1 MYIDLFLKKHSNET
15 EEIISFNDALQESR
29 IIIILGAPGSGKTS
43 LLEKYYQDHP
53 TRTKFIKIKSFLKF
67 PIAME
72 DCTEIVLLDGLDESR
87 CFEKDEIFLMVEL
100 AHRIQ
105 ELPDTIKVVI
115 TCREMD
121 WYGESDIQALK
132 DVVGNIAHVYKI
144 QPMNELQQKKLAELH
159 SVDNIEIFMRKFS
172 SHGFLS
178 NPQMF
183 TMLVQLYKNNPEKN
197 FDAKSELYK
206 EFIITAREHNISH
219 NRRREYRLEPDEML
233 KYVGYIAFFY
243 MFSDIGELGGDLL
256 DKICDTS
263 NGYPKEKLEATLRT
277 ALFAEHHFIHRTIA
291 EFAAAMFIKQY
302 KLSESCPSSF
312 LRVKNMFVYKGK
324 VATEL
329 RGTYAWLCSLLRYNE
344 FIKID
349 PYYQLVYGDPS
360 LFSDQ
365 QKREILLEIK
375 KYSFDNP
382 YFWNS
387 NRTEFLSDIYNPEY
401 DDFFIDE
408 LEEALRLDNNYV
420 YLVTRIVVSNTSLSA
435 KMIDFLKK
443 KIVAKGISPYYK
455 TEMLEG
461 ISKDWEFLMEVLDL
475 IKDGNIEDGDNTLKD
490 KLLELLYPDHISLDK
505 VVEYLV
511 IYQVSNM
518 GGHGDFLFRTPYEC
532 KFELINNIYQLS
544 KCNVDGKIPKIT
556 KFFIKDYFYE
566 TILKFEE
573 GLSASEIYN
582 ILKHFK
588 QYYRPYK
595 YIPLESP
602 YTVMDELI
610 QKNLEKLQRL
620 ADKLFS
626 LYVDDILKSNSNI
639 CKIYEFKYLFPI
651 CAVRKWSDI
660 LFEKMNLN
668 FDDDINK
675 GLFHSAF
682 CKLPKE
688 NRSSENVKEIAQ
700 RFQVLDLYENLMN
713 SPKEEWMIN
722 CEEREKKRKENNINT
737 IIKNNAYFKNRSDND
752 IVDKN
757 LYWISKF
764 IYFKEEIPVSK
775 DEQKRLKNII
785 KNLYYADRLRFDN
798 LDVYSLIEDNPLHI
812 VYYVSCSLNTNEEL
826 SQLDMQIQKYIYIN
840 CILHSNTGGIIK
852 NDFAEYFNIK
862 KSELAEES
870 LKCFLQYAVAKKAPS
885 LKNVLLPYFKKEN
898 EIEKLKE
905 MVMACKS
912 NVDYIVQIFLRLM
925 AFRLDLETLR
935 HLDESALASENK
947 CKIRTLIIFLEDKK
961 EEFVE
966 SNAIILNEF
975 CSPSKYSFHSLSSD
989 MKVRAI
995 DYMISCFTTPESI
1008 EYVSGFQSARNLCTT
1023 FLRRECFYLLNLGE
1037 IQELQVRR
1045 QNENDVWTHLITHRI
1060 SELIQQEADSFKNSI
1075 PIENLKEFIISD
1087 TILSK
1092 EDFFVDV
1099 CCRLNEL
1106 KKMIED
1112 NRDNDKDSFYNQ
1124 DGAPKDEE
1132 SCRDVILQ
1140 RLKDRYGNDLDVT
1153 KERYEANNR
1162 VDINVRYK
1170 VEYFEMQIEC
1180 KKDINRELYTSI
1192 KSQLIDKYFSSN
1204 IQHGIYLI
1212 FNFSGHDS
1220 VLERVKDSIPIGYEN
1235 NIEVICIDLAK

>member
-53 TRTKFIKIKSFLKF
+53 SRTKFIKIKSFLKF

-329 RGTYAWLCSLLRYNE
+329 RGTYAWLCSLSRYNE

-349 PYYQLVYGDPS
+349 PYYQIAYGDPS

-408 LEEALRLDNNYV
+408 LEEALRLDNHYV

-443 KIVAKGISPYYK
+443 KIVAKGISAYYK

-461 ISKDWEFLMEVLDL
+461 VSKDWAFLMEVLDL
-475 IKDGNIEDGDNTLKD
+475 IKNGNIEDGDDALKD
-490 KLLELLYPDHISLDK
+490 KLLKLLYPNHISLEK
-505 VVEYLV
+505 IPEWLMT
-511 IYQVSNM
+511 YQRSWM
-518 GGHGDFLFRTPYEC
+518 GGHGDFLYHIRYEH
-532 KFELINNIYQLS
+532 KFQLIDRIYQLS
-544 KCNVDGKIPKIT
+544 KCKNGVKFPGNT
-556 KFFIKDYFYE
+556 KFFIEKYFFE

-573 GLSASEIYN
+573 CLSAFQIYS
-582 ILKHFK
+582 ILTHFK
-588 QYYRPYK
+588 KYYCWYEALPMKSSYFAKELMKKNSKKIYK
-595 YIPLESP
+595 
-602 YTVMDELI
+602 
-610 QKNLEKLQRL
+610 L
-620 ADKLFS
+620 ANELFS
-626 LYVDDILKSNSNI
+626 LYVDDFLKS
-639 CKIYEFKYLFPI
+639 KGEKYEIHKFRYLFAI
-651 CAVRKWSDI
+651 CEVNKWSDI
-660 LFEKMNLN
+660 LFEKMSLNLN
-668 FDDDINK
+668 DNINK
-675 GLFHSAF
+675 NLFHFAF
-682 CKLPKE
+682 CGLLKE
-688 NRSSENVKEIAQ
+688 NQASDNVKEIAQ
-700 RFQVLDLYENLMN
+700 RFNFLDLYKKLIN
-713 SPKEEWMIN
+713 PTKEEWMIEYEN
-722 CEEREKKRKENNINT
+722 QKIEQEENHKNL
-737 IIKNNAYFKNRSDND
+737 IIKSDEYFKNRSDND

-757 LYWISKF
+757 LCWISQF
-764 IYFKEEIPVSK
+764 IYLKKEIPVSK

-785 KNLYYADRLRFDN
+785 KNLYYTDRLRFDN

-885 LKNVLLPYFKKEN
+885 LKNVLLPYFEKEN

-905 MVMACKS
+905 MAVACKS
-912 NVDYIVQIFLRLM
+912 NVDFIVQTFLRLT
-925 AFRLDLETLR
+925 AFQLDLKTLQQ
-935 HLDESALASENK
+935 LEEYELTDENK
-947 CKIRTLIIFLEDKK
+947 DKIRTLIIFLEGKK
-961 EEFVE
+961 EKFIE
-966 SNAIILNEF
+966 SHAIILSEF
-975 CSPSKYSFHSLSSD
+975 CVPSRYSFHFLTSD
-989 MKVRAI
+989 MKVRSI

-1008 EYVSGFQSARNLCTT
+1008 EYVKEVQSDSDWCTT
-1023 FLRRECFYLLNLGE
+1023 FLRRDSFHLLNLGE
-1037 IQELQVRR
+1037 MQELQVSR
-1045 QNENDVWTHLITHRI
+1045 QNKNDVWTHLITHRI
-1060 SELIQQEADSFKNSI
+1060 SELIQQEADSVKNSI
-1075 PIENLKEFIISD
+1075 PIDNLKEFIISD

-1092 EDFFVDV
+1092 EDFFIDV
-1099 CCRLNEL
+1099 CCRLSEL
-1106 KKMIED
+1106 KKTIED

-1124 DGAPKDEE
+1124 DGSSKDEE
-1132 SCRDVILQ
+1132 CCRDIILR
-1140 RLKDRYGNDLDVT
+1140 RLKDRYRNDLDMA

-1162 VDINVRYK
+1162 VDINVRYN
-1170 VEYFEMQIEC
+1170 VEDFEIQIEC
-1180 KKDINRELYTSI
+1180 KKDSNRELYTSI
-1192 KSQLIDKYFSSN
+1192 KNQLIDKYFSSN
-1204 IQHGIYLI
+1204 VQHGIYLI

-1220 VLERVKDSIPIGYEN
+1220 FLERVKYSIPIGYEN

>member
-1 MYIDLFLKKHSNET
+1 
-15 EEIISFNDALQESR
+15 
-29 IIIILGAPGSGKTS
+29 
-43 LLEKYYQDHP
+43 
-53 TRTKFIKIKSFLKF
+53 
-67 PIAME
+67 
-72 DCTEIVLLDGLDESR
+72 
-87 CFEKDEIFLMVEL
+87 
-100 AHRIQ
+100 
-105 ELPDTIKVVI
+105 
-115 TCREMD
+115 
-121 WYGESDIQALK
+121 
-132 DVVGNIAHVYKI
+132 
-144 QPMNELQQKKLAELH
+144 
-159 SVDNIEIFMRKFS
+159 
-172 SHGFLS
+172 
-178 NPQMF
+178 
-183 TMLVQLYKNNPEKN
+183 
-197 FDAKSELYK
+197 
-206 EFIITAREHNISH
+206 
-219 NRRREYRLEPDEML
+219 
-233 KYVGYIAFFY
+233 
-243 MFSDIGELGGDLL
+243 
-256 DKICDTS
+256 
-263 NGYPKEKLEATLRT
+263 
-277 ALFAEHHFIHRTIA
+277 
-291 EFAAAMFIKQY
+291 
-302 KLSESCPSSF
+302 
-312 LRVKNMFVYKGK
+312 
-324 VATEL
+324 
-329 RGTYAWLCSLLRYNE
+329 
-344 FIKID
+344 
-349 PYYQLVYGDPS
+349 
-360 LFSDQ
+360 
-365 QKREILLEIK
+365 
-375 KYSFDNP
+375 
-382 YFWNS
+382 
-387 NRTEFLSDIYNPEY
+387 
-401 DDFFIDE
+401 
-408 LEEALRLDNNYV
+408 
-420 YLVTRIVVSNTSLSA
+420 
-435 KMIDFLKK
+435 
-443 KIVAKGISPYYK
+443 
-455 TEMLEG
+455 
-461 ISKDWEFLMEVLDL
+461 
-475 IKDGNIEDGDNTLKD
+475 
-490 KLLELLYPDHISLDK
+490 
-505 VVEYLV
+505 
-511 IYQVSNM
+511 
-518 GGHGDFLFRTPYEC
+518 
-532 KFELINNIYQLS
+532 
-544 KCNVDGKIPKIT
+544 
-556 KFFIKDYFYE
+556 
-566 TILKFEE
+566 
-573 GLSASEIYN
+573 
-582 ILKHFK
+582 
-588 QYYRPYK
+588 
-595 YIPLESP
+595 
-602 YTVMDELI
+602 
-610 QKNLEKLQRL
+610 
-620 ADKLFS
+620 
-626 LYVDDILKSNSNI
+626 
-639 CKIYEFKYLFPI
+639 
-651 CAVRKWSDI
+651 
-660 LFEKMNLN
+660 
-668 FDDDINK
+668 
-675 GLFHSAF
+675 
-682 CKLPKE
+682 
-688 NRSSENVKEIAQ
+688 
-700 RFQVLDLYENLMN
+700 
-713 SPKEEWMIN
+713 
-722 CEEREKKRKENNINT
+722 
-737 IIKNNAYFKNRSDND
+737 
-752 IVDKN
+752 
-757 LYWISKF
+757 
-764 IYFKEEIPVSK
+764 
-775 DEQKRLKNII
+775 
-785 KNLYYADRLRFDN
+785 
-798 LDVYSLIEDNPLHI
+798 
-812 VYYVSCSLNTNEEL
+812 
-826 SQLDMQIQKYIYIN
+826 MQIQKYIYIN

-885 LKNVLLPYFKKEN
+885 LKNVLLPYFEKEN

-905 MVMACKS
+905 MVVACKS

-1220 VLERVKDSIPIGYEN
+1220 FLERVKDSIPIGYEN

>member
-1 MYIDLFLKKHSNET
+1 MYIDLSLKKHSNET

-29 IIIILGAPGSGKTS
+29 IIVILGAPGSGKTS
-43 LLEKYYQDHP
+43 LLKKYYQDHP
-53 TRTKFIKIKSFLKF
+53 SKTKFIKIKSFLKF
-67 PIAME
+67 PVTM
-72 DCTEIVLLDGLDESR
+72 DHCTEIVLLDGLDESR

-132 DVVGNIAHVYKI
+132 DVVGNIANVYKI

-183 TMLVQLYKNNPEKN
+183 TMLVKLYKNNPEKN

-243 MFSDIGELGGDLL
+243 MFSDIGELGEDLL

-312 LRVKNMFVYKGK
+312 LRVKNMFAYKGK

-329 RGTYAWLCSLLRYNE
+329 RGTYAWLCSLSRYNE

-360 LFSDQ
+360 LFNDQ

-375 KYSFDNP
+375 KYSLDNP
-382 YFWNS
+382 YFWNF
-387 NRTEFLSDIYNPEY
+387 NRTEFLSDIYNPEF

-408 LEEALRLDNNYV
+408 LEEGLRLDNHYV
-420 YLVTRIVVSNTSLSA
+420 YLVTRIVVSNTSLST

-461 ISKDWEFLMEVLDL
+461 VSKDKVFLTKVLDL
-475 IKDGNIEDGDNTLKD
+475 IKNRKIEDGDNTLKD
-490 KLLELLYPDHISLDK
+490 KLLELLYPDHLSLEK
-505 VVEYLV
+505 VVEYLMM
-511 IYQVSNM
+511 YQESSM
-518 GGHGDFLFRTPYEC
+518 GGHGDFLFRTRYEH
-532 KFELINNIYQLS
+532 KFELIDRIYQLS
-544 KCNVDGKIPKIT
+544 KCKSGMEVPKIAE
-556 KFFIKDYFYE
+556 FFIKDYFYE

-595 YIPLESP
+595 DHPLEP
-602 YTVMDELI
+602 LFTMEELV

-620 ADKLFS
+620 ADELFS
-626 LYVDDILKSNSNI
+626 LYVDDILKSNSEI
-639 CKIYEFKYLFPI
+639 CKIHEFQYLFPI
-651 CAVRKWSDI
+651 CIVRKKSEI

-668 FDDDINK
+668 FDADINQK
-675 GLFHSAF
+675 LFHFAF
-682 CKLPKE
+682 CALPKE
-688 NRSSENVKEIAQ
+688 NQSSENIKAIAQ
-700 RFQVLDLYENLMN
+700 RFQIVDIYEELLYPPE
-713 SPKEEWMIN
+713 EEWMIEYEKN
-722 CEEREKKRKENNINT
+722 NKKRKENDRNA
-737 IIKNNAYFKNRSDND
+737 IIKNDEYFKNRSDND
-752 IVDKN
+752 IVNIN
-757 LYWISKF
+757 LVKIAEF
-764 IYFKEEIPVSK
+764 IFCEKAIPVS
-775 DEQKRLKNII
+775 ENTQKRLKYII
-785 KNLYYADRLRFDN
+785 KNLYNSDRVKIDN
-798 LDVYSLIEDNPLHI
+798 LDIYSLIEDNPMHM
-812 VYYVSCSLNTNEEL
+812 VYYVSCSLNTHEEL
-826 SQLDMQIQKYIYIN
+826 SKLDTEIQKYIYVN
-840 CILHSNTGGIIK
+840 CILHSNICGIIK
-852 NDFAEYFNIK
+852 NDFVKYFNVNNSK
-862 KSELAEES
+862 LAKES
-870 LKCFLQYAVAKKAPS
+870 LKCFLQYTIAKKLPS
-885 LKNVLLPYFKKEN
+885 LKNVLLSYFEK
-898 EIEKLKE
+898 EIEIEQLIE
-905 MVMACKS
+905 MAVACKS
-912 NVDYIVQIFLRLM
+912 NVNYFVEIFLRLM
-925 AFRLDLETLR
+925 AFQLDLRTLQQ
-935 HLDESALASENK
+935 LEEYELTDENK
-947 CKIRTLIIFLEDKK
+947 DKIRTLIIFLEGKK
-961 EEFVE
+961 EEFIE
-966 SNAIILNEF
+966 SHAIILSEF

-995 DYMISCFTTPESI
+995 DYMISCFNTPESI
-1008 EYVSGFQSARNLCTT
+1008 EYVSGLQSARDLCAT
-1023 FLRRECFYLLNLGE
+1023 FLRRDCFYLLNLGE
-1037 IQELQVRR
+1037 LQELKIRR
-1045 QNENDVWTHLITHRI
+1045 RNENDVWTHLITNRI
-1060 SELIQQEADSFKNSI
+1060 SELIQQEADSVKNSI
-1075 PIENLKEFIISD
+1075 PIKNLKEFIISD

-1092 EDFFVDV
+1092 EDFFIDV

-1106 KKMIED
+1106 KKTIED
-1112 NRDNDKDSFYNQ
+1112 NRDNDKDAFYNQ
-1124 DGAPKDEE
+1124 DGSSKDEE
-1132 SCRDVILQ
+1132 FCRDTILR
-1140 RLKDRYGNDLDVT
+1140 RLKDRYRNDLDMA

-1162 VDINVRYK
+1162 VDINIRYNG
-1170 VEYFEMQIEC
+1170 EDFEIQIEC
-1180 KKDINRELYTSI
+1180 KKDSNRELYTSI

-1204 IQHGIYLI
+1204 VQYGIYLI

-1220 VLERVKDSIPIGYEN
+1220 FLKRVKDSIPIGYEN

>member
-1 MYIDLFLKKHSNET
+1 M
-15 EEIISFNDALQESR
+15 
-29 IIIILGAPGSGKTS
+29 
-43 LLEKYYQDHP
+43 
-53 TRTKFIKIKSFLKF
+53 
-67 PIAME
+67 
-72 DCTEIVLLDGLDESR
+72 
-87 CFEKDEIFLMVEL
+87 
-100 AHRIQ
+100 
-105 ELPDTIKVVI
+105 
-115 TCREMD
+115 
-121 WYGESDIQALK
+121 
-132 DVVGNIAHVYKI
+132 
-144 QPMNELQQKKLAELH
+144 
-159 SVDNIEIFMRKFS
+159 
-172 SHGFLS
+172 
-178 NPQMF
+178 
-183 TMLVQLYKNNPEKN
+183 
-197 FDAKSELYK
+197 
-206 EFIITAREHNISH
+206 
-219 NRRREYRLEPDEML
+219 
-233 KYVGYIAFFY
+233 
-243 MFSDIGELGGDLL
+243 
-256 DKICDTS
+256 
-263 NGYPKEKLEATLRT
+263 
-277 ALFAEHHFIHRTIA
+277 
-291 EFAAAMFIKQY
+291 
-302 KLSESCPSSF
+302 
-312 LRVKNMFVYKGK
+312 
-324 VATEL
+324 
-329 RGTYAWLCSLLRYNE
+329 
-344 FIKID
+344 
-349 PYYQLVYGDPS
+349 
-360 LFSDQ
+360 
-365 QKREILLEIK
+365 
-375 KYSFDNP
+375 
-382 YFWNS
+382 
-387 NRTEFLSDIYNPEY
+387 
-401 DDFFIDE
+401 
-408 LEEALRLDNNYV
+408 
-420 YLVTRIVVSNTSLSA
+420 
-435 KMIDFLKK
+435 
-443 KIVAKGISPYYK
+443 
-455 TEMLEG
+455 
-461 ISKDWEFLMEVLDL
+461 
-475 IKDGNIEDGDNTLKD
+475 
-490 KLLELLYPDHISLDK
+490 
-505 VVEYLV
+505 
-511 IYQVSNM
+511 
-518 GGHGDFLFRTPYEC
+518 
-532 KFELINNIYQLS
+532 
-544 KCNVDGKIPKIT
+544 
-556 KFFIKDYFYE
+556 
-566 TILKFEE
+566 ILKFEE

-595 YIPLESP
+595 DHPLEP
-602 YTVMDELI
+602 LFTMEELV

-620 ADKLFS
+620 ADELFS
-626 LYVDDILKSNSNI
+626 LYVDDILKSNSEI
-639 CKIYEFKYLFPI
+639 CKIHEFQYLFPVCI
-651 CAVRKWSDI
+651 VGKKSVI

-668 FDDDINK
+668 FDDDINQK
-675 GLFHSAF
+675 LFHFAF
-682 CKLPKE
+682 CALPKE
-688 NRSSENVKEIAQ
+688 KQSSENIKAISQ
-700 RFQVLDLYENLMN
+700 RFQVLDLYEKLMN
-713 SPKEEWMIN
+713 PPKEEWMIDYK
-722 CEEREKKRKENNINT
+722 EEEKKRKENIKNR
-737 IIKNNAYFKNRSDND
+737 IIKNDEYFKNRSDND

-757 LYWISKF
+757 LIPIAKF
-764 IYFKEEIPVSK
+764 IFVEKEIPVF
-775 DEQKRLKNII
+775 ENTQKRLKNII
-785 KNLYYADRLRFDN
+785 KNLYHLDRLKIDN
-798 LDVYSLIEDNPLHI
+798 LDIYSLIEDKSIHM
-812 VYYVSCSLNTNEEL
+812 VYYVSCSLNTNEKL
-826 SQLDMQIQKYIYIN
+826 SQLDIEIQKYIYVN
-840 CILHSNTGGIIK
+840 CILHSNICGIIK
-852 NDFAEYFNIK
+852 NDFVRYFNVK
-862 KSELAEES
+862 NSELAKES
-870 LKCFLQYAVAKKAPS
+870 LKCFLQYVIAKKAPS
-885 LKNVLLPYFKKEN
+885 LKNVLLPYFEKEN

-905 MVMACKS
+905 MAVACKS
-912 NVDYIVQIFLRLM
+912 DVDYIVQIFLRLM

-1106 KKMIED
+1106 KKIIED

-1220 VLERVKDSIPIGYEN
+1220 FLERVKDSIPIGYEN